1 MKLARRVD
9 TIIYYLVIPIGV
21 VTAFVN
27 LLPGGSFVTAM
38 LCAVWTAFVYMSH
51 KQHRGWRD
59 RTNAYSVAE
68 KKDRARFAISVLQLK
83 SQVAFSSWE
92 RYKKMAGQDQ
102 DVLDGI
108 LELYQEVADS
118 WIPGDAD
125 EKYHTL
131 KRAAARVVETGRP
144 ERVLH

>member
-1 MKLARRVD
+1 MVD
-9 TIIYYLVIPIGV
+9 TMIYWLIIPLGV
-21 VTAFVN
+21 VTALVN
-27 LLPGGSFVTAM
+27 LFPGGSFVTAI
-38 LCAVWTAFVYMSH
+38 LCMVWTAFVYLSH

-83 SQVAFSSWE
+83 SQVAFSSWN
-92 RYKKMAGQDQ
+92 RYKVMANQDQ
-102 DVLDGI
+102 EILDTI
-108 LELYQEVADS
+108 LELYQDVADS

-125 EKYHTL
+125 EKYHKL